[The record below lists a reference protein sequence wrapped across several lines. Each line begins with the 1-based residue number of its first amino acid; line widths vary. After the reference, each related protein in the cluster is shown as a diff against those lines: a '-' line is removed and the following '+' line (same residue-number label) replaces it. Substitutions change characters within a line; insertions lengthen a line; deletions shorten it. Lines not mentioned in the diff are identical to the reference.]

1 MKAEA
6 EMVIRNQLG
15 LHARACALF
24 VKTAAR
30 YHSHVWVSR
39 DDLEVNGKSIMG
51 VMMLAAEEG
60 SIIKVRTEG
69 DDAEPALQALK
80 ELVDGRFGGEP

>member
-1 MKAEA
+1 MTDAQL
-6 EMVIRNQLG
+6 VIRNQLG
-15 LHARACALF
+15 LHARACAMF

-30 YHSHVWVSR
+30 FQSHVWVSR

-60 SIIKVRTEG
+60 SIIRVRTEG
-69 DDAEPALQALK
+69 DDEAAALAALK
-80 ELVDGRFGGEP
+80 ELVEGKFGGEP